1 MNEKSGHIES
11 GPPAKKSVP
20 TESTVLPAVEPKFD
34 RAPGVSAELL
44 EALWGGSDHAALPG
58 RWFVV
63 HTQPRQEKALA
74 ESLGALSV
82 PHFLPLVRKLKFYGH
97 RRRQTEVP
105 LFSGYLFAWGD
116 REAEFRAI
124 ETKRVANVI
133 QVADQQRLAHELLQ
147 IRRATQGGVALE
159 PYRYLTVGRRCR
171 VTAGPLLGVEGLI
184 EALPKP
190 DKVVLQVHALGQAVS
205 ASVDPS
211 LVEVLD

>member
-1 MNEKSGHIES
+1 MSDA
-11 GPPAKKSVP
+11 PPRTTVEASP
-20 TESTVLPAVEPKFD
+20 TTPPTVEPKPD
-34 RAPGVSAELL
+34 RAPAVNAELL
-44 EALWGGSDHAALPG
+44 EALWGGTGYAALPG

-74 ESLGALSV
+74 ESLEALSV
-82 PHFLPLVRKLKFYGH
+82 PHFLPLVRRLKFYAH

-211 LVEVLD
+211 VVEVLD